1 MTDFMDNV
9 QLNDYLQYALALVF
23 VLALIGLLAAL
34 AKRLGMGGATPRRR
48 GRDRRLSVTEALA
61 LDGKR
66 KLMLVRRDGVEHL
79 IIVGP
84 NSETVVEAGITTA
97 GADFASA
104 ARSAAGRDL
113 QDRTGPRTPSPADRI
128 GLQRPRPAAGRDS
141 ETPE

>member
-34 AKRLGMGGATPRRR
+34 ARRLGMGGATPRRR
-48 GRDRRLSVTEALA
+48 GRDRRLSVSEALA

-84 NSETVVEAGITTA
+84 TSETVVEAGIA
-97 GADFASA
+97 AADADFATA

-113 QDRTGPRTPSPADRI
+113 QDRTSPRAPSPAERI
-128 GLQRPRPAAGRDS
+128 GLQRPRPDASRNS